1 MSSPEN
7 TLRILELLRQNPE
20 GITPNDSLAQ
30 LDISRSSLFS
40 LLRELKT
47 LGYLEQTRERGRYT
61 AGPRLLAWHHTSPS
75 GPQDILTAFYQE
87 TAHGPI
93 DETLALANL
102 EQHRVFV
109 VAQVESTQHVRS
121 TYDLGR
127 PCSDN
132 RSAALPVL
140 TATPPKRTKRQ
151 GYHLETNDDTIEL
164 ALPICNDGIHPNAA
178 LMLSAP
184 RFRHTEESILSHLTA
199 LREMAAHISYRLGA
213 RVYAPFQTEQPPTP
227 GPTIPLNDD
236 EISAFLSGPWT
247 ARLACIRP
255 DNTPHVVP
263 VWHEWNNHVFYIAAW
278 EGSNWAKYVRANP
291 RVSLSVDE
299 PWSPLRRVSAQG
311 QALFANQV
319 PGGIDALLN
328 RLSKRYL
335 GHPHTSKQPWQAFRI
350 EPESVK
356 GWRGLN
362 N

>member
-20 GITPNDSLAQ
+20 GITPNDSLAHV
-30 LDISRSSLFS
+30 DISRSSLFS

-61 AGPRLLAWHHTSPS
+61 AGPRLLAWQHSSPA

-87 TAHGPI
+87 AAHAPI
-93 DETLALANL
+93 DETLVLANL
-102 EQHRVFV
+102 ELNDVFI

-127 PCSDN
+127 PRSDN
-132 RSAALPVL
+132 PSAALPVL
-140 TATPPKRTKRQ
+140 TASPHESIKQQ
-151 GYHLETNDDTIEL
+151 GYHLQVNDDTIEL
-164 ALPICNDGIHPNAA
+164 ALPICSDGIHPDAA
-178 LMLSAP
+178 LMVSAP
-184 RFRHTEESILSHLTA
+184 RFRHSEGSILSHLTA

-213 RVYAPFQTEQPPTP
+213 HIYAPYQTEKPHTP
-227 GPTIPLNDD
+227 GPTIPLNKD

-263 VWHEWNNHVFYIAAW
+263 VWHEWNNNVFFIAAW
-278 EGSNWAKYVRANP
+278 EGSNWAEYLRTNP
-291 RVSLSVDE
+291 QVSISVDE

-311 QALFANQV
+311 RALVADQV

-328 RLSKRYL
+328 RLSQRYL
-335 GHPHTSKQPWQAFRI
+335 GHPHTSKQPWQAFCI
-350 EPESVK
+350 EPDSLK